1 MEGSGSFLSGKKSNS
16 ASTIRVILISYF
28 PSFSK
33 KIAMPI
39 LVGMAILFLIF
50 SLIICELMDARP
62 AEQSLRWLYQAVSYN
77 LPMLY
82 LLRIFYNLGLCI
94 SSLLL
99 KYLYLLVAWILIFF
113 ISCALQD

>member
-62 AEQSLRWLYQAVSYN
+62 AEQSLRVVVS
-77 LPMLY
+77 
-82 LLRIFYNLGLCI
+82 
-94 SSLLL
+94 SS
-99 KYLYLLVAWILIFF
+99 F
-113 ISCALQD
+113 IQSANALSLENFL